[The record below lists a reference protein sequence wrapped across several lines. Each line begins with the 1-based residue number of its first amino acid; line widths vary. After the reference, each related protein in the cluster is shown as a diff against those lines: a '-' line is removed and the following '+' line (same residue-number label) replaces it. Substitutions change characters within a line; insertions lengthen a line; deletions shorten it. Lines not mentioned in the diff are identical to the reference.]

1 VDCRWEVIGGDRR
14 FFDVTK
20 RLHNRLHGAEGDG
33 RPLDDDARRIY
44 EQARAAEAGALAGA
58 SASGCAATSSARA
71 ACSTTCASCRRCFA
85 DFGNARGA
93 RAPYAQPMA
102 FQPDDLLSEAALQAA
117 VAALAERNQHHLA
130 DMNAAEQSDA
140 VGHWRELAMTVLTA
154 ARTAAGPEL
163 AEGETGGRA
172 AIVLEDAGGD
182 EITVHASFYP
192 QLEDLGGGE
201 VAATPAQA
209 TALELLEQLAG
220 EDDEEPEE

>member
-1 VDCRWEVIGGDRR
+1 
-14 FFDVTK
+14 
-20 RLHNRLHGAEGDG
+20 
-33 RPLDDDARRIY
+33 
-44 EQARAAEAGALAGA
+44 
-58 SASGCAATSSARA
+58 
-71 ACSTTCASCRRCFA
+71 
-85 DFGNARGA
+85 
-93 RAPYAQPMA
+93 MA
-102 FQPDDLLSEAALQAA
+102 FQPDDLLGDAALSAA

-130 DMNAAEQSDA
+130 DMSEAERADA

-154 ARTAAGPEL
+154 ARTASGPDPVE
-163 AEGETGGRA
+163 EGGRA

-220 EDDEEPEE
+220 GDEDHEGHDH

>member
-1 VDCRWEVIGGDRR
+1 
-14 FFDVTK
+14 
-20 RLHNRLHGAEGDG
+20 
-33 RPLDDDARRIY
+33 
-44 EQARAAEAGALAGA
+44 
-58 SASGCAATSSARA
+58 
-71 ACSTTCASCRRCFA
+71 
-85 DFGNARGA
+85 
-93 RAPYAQPMA
+93 MA
-102 FQPDDLLSEAALQAA
+102 FQPDDLLSEAALEAA

-130 DMNAAEQSDA
+130 DMNEVEQSDA

-154 ARTAAGPEL
+154 ARTASGPGL
-163 AEGETGGRA
+163 AEGESGGRA

-220 EDDEEPEE
+220 EDEGEDEPLACSALRRPEVEPLLGHALRLTGGELRVASVVGVVHVVVDRVHARSRARVLSDRAARGREALRRRVVDTVARGRAAVLERVRHAQPVADLVRTR

>member
-1 VDCRWEVIGGDRR
+1 M
-14 FFDVTK
+14 
-20 RLHNRLHGAEGDG
+20 
-33 RPLDDDARRIY
+33 P
-44 EQARAAEAGALAGA
+44 
-58 SASGCAATSSARA
+58 
-71 ACSTTCASCRRCFA
+71 
-85 DFGNARGA
+85 
-93 RAPYAQPMA
+93 
-102 FQPDDLLSEAALQAA
+102 FQPDDLLGEAALQAA

-130 DMNAAEQSDA
+130 DMSERERADA

-154 ARTAAGPEL
+154 ARTAAGRVG
-163 AEGETGGRA
+163 AESGESDAGGRA

-220 EDDEEPEE
+220 DDELEDD

>member
-1 VDCRWEVIGGDRR
+1 
-14 FFDVTK
+14 
-20 RLHNRLHGAEGDG
+20 
-33 RPLDDDARRIY
+33 
-44 EQARAAEAGALAGA
+44 
-58 SASGCAATSSARA
+58 
-71 ACSTTCASCRRCFA
+71 
-85 DFGNARGA
+85 
-93 RAPYAQPMA
+93 MA
-102 FQPDDLLSEAALQAA
+102 FQPDDLLGEAALQAA

-130 DMNAAEQSDA
+130 DMSEAEQADA

-154 ARTAAGPEL
+154 ARTAAGGTVED
-163 AEGETGGRA
+163 EGGGRA

-220 EDDEEPEE
+220 DDEGEPGH

>member
-1 VDCRWEVIGGDRR
+1 
-14 FFDVTK
+14 
-20 RLHNRLHGAEGDG
+20 
-33 RPLDDDARRIY
+33 
-44 EQARAAEAGALAGA
+44 
-58 SASGCAATSSARA
+58 
-71 ACSTTCASCRRCFA
+71 
-85 DFGNARGA
+85 
-93 RAPYAQPMA
+93 MA
-102 FQPDDLLSEAALQAA
+102 FQPDDLLGEAALRAA

-130 DMNAAEQSDA
+130 DMNEAEQSDA

-154 ARTAAGPEL
+154 ARTAAGPEPGD
-163 AEGETGGRA
+163 GETESGGRA

-220 EDDEEPEE
+220 EDEDDEPDG